1 MISSCLTNWE
11 MHNSKN
17 TCSKETALD
26 TKKQMFI
33 KGNFP
38 NVMKLEY
45 MWLELGVLA
54 AVEEVYCV
62 QSALS

>member
-1 MISSCLTNWE
+1 MISSYLTNWE
-11 MHNSKN
+11 MRYFKN
-17 TCSKETALD
+17 TCLKETALD
-26 TKKQMFI
+26 AKKQMSI

-54 AVEEVYCV
+54 AVEKVYCV
-62 QSALS
+62 QRALS